1 MHRLLTP
8 ESDHPGTD
16 DPAVQAAA
24 GQLARGALLGLP
36 TETVYGLAADAC
48 RADAVQR
55 IFAAKGRPENHPLI
69 VHVAGSAQVADYA
82 AEVPAFAQR
91 LIEPVL
97 SRLARRLVA
106 LKVTANQLTLAGF
119 AIGLLAAALIA
130 QGAYRAGLLLLL
142 LSRLCDGLDGAV
154 ARQTQPTDRGG
165 FLDITLDFIFYA
177 AVVLAFAFADPAANA
192 LAAAA
197 LLAGFM
203 GTGSSFLA
211 FAVMAAKRQVSKP
224 MTGGKSF
231 YFLGGLT
238 EGTETL
244 GFFVAMCL
252 WPAQF
257 ALLAWFFA
265 GLCVLTTISRVVWG
279 CKAFD

>member
-1 MHRLLTP
+1 MLD
-8 ESDHPGTD
+8 S
-16 DPAVQAAA
+16 
-24 GQLARGALLGLP
+24 
-36 TETVYGLAADAC
+36 
-48 RADAVQR
+48 
-55 IFAAKGRPENHPLI
+55 
-69 VHVAGSAQVADYA
+69 
-82 AEVPAFAQR
+82 FAQG

-177 AVVLAFAFADPAANA
+177 AVVLAFAFADPDANA

-257 ALLAWFFA
+257 ALLAWVFA
-265 GLCVLTTISRVVWG
+265 GLCVLTTLSRVVWG